1 MNAMVEELAAD
12 RAAPGLL
19 GLAERGLLPDVLI
32 RAGIRRLCAQ
42 RLRDETAGGQQ
53 AQSALL
59 AQRLRALRQGALAV
73 HTDAANRQHYELP
86 ADFFRHCLGHRLKY
100 SSCYY
105 PTGTETLDQA
115 EDAMLALYG
124 ERAALADGQ
133 DILELGCGAGQD
145 AELMTAAGFEVTPT
159 DGSAGLA
166 AEAEARLGRPVRV
179 MRFEELD
186 ETAAYDGVWANACLL
201 HVPEDGLADV
211 LARIHRALKP
221 GGRFHTGFKAGD
233 GGGRDSLGRY
243 YNFPDEARLR
253 AAYGAAGDWAALTI
267 TPGKGGG
274 FDGVMRDWLFV
285 DAVKG

>member
-1 MNAMVEELAAD
+1 MAQMHDADTLAFYD
-12 RAAPGLL
+12 REAA
-19 GLAERGLLPDVLI
+19 AYAARQRGAPVRLQAFLEQLRP
-32 RAGIRRLCAQ
+32 RAR
-42 RLRDETAGGQQ
+42 
-53 AQSALL
+53 
-59 AQRLRALRQGALAV
+59 
-73 HTDAANRQHYELP
+73 
-86 ADFFRHCLGHRLKY
+86 
-100 SSCYY
+100 
-105 PTGTETLDQA
+105 
-115 EDAMLALYG
+115 
-124 ERAALADGQ
+124 
-133 DILELGCGAGQD
+133 ILELGCGAGHD

-166 AEAEARLGRPVRV
+166 AEAQARLGRPVRV

-186 ETAAYDGVWANACLL
+186 ENAAYDGVWANACLL

-253 AAYGAAGDWAALTI
+253 AAYAAAGDWAALTI

-285 DAVKG
+285 DAVK

>member
-1 MNAMVEELAAD
+1 MAQMHDADTLAFYD
-12 RAAPGLL
+12 REAA
-19 GLAERGLLPDVLI
+19 AYAARQRGAPVRLQAFLEQLRP
-32 RAGIRRLCAQ
+32 RAR
-42 RLRDETAGGQQ
+42 
-53 AQSALL
+53 
-59 AQRLRALRQGALAV
+59 
-73 HTDAANRQHYELP
+73 
-86 ADFFRHCLGHRLKY
+86 
-100 SSCYY
+100 
-105 PTGTETLDQA
+105 
-115 EDAMLALYG
+115 
-124 ERAALADGQ
+124 
-133 DILELGCGAGQD
+133 ILELGCGAGQD

-253 AAYGAAGDWAALTI
+253 AAYGVAGDWAALTI

>member
-1 MNAMVEELAAD
+1 MAQMHDADTLAFYD
-12 RAAPGLL
+12 REAA
-19 GLAERGLLPDVLI
+19 AYAARQRGAPVRLQAFLEQLRP
-32 RAGIRRLCAQ
+32 RAR
-42 RLRDETAGGQQ
+42 
-53 AQSALL
+53 
-59 AQRLRALRQGALAV
+59 
-73 HTDAANRQHYELP
+73 
-86 ADFFRHCLGHRLKY
+86 
-100 SSCYY
+100 
-105 PTGTETLDQA
+105 
-115 EDAMLALYG
+115 
-124 ERAALADGQ
+124 
-133 DILELGCGAGQD
+133 ILELGCGAGQD
-145 AELMTAAGFEVTPT
+145 AELMTASGFEVTPT

-253 AAYGAAGDWAALTI
+253 AAYAAAGDWATLTI
-267 TPGKGGG
+267 TPGQGGG

-285 DAVKG
+285 DAVK

>member
-1 MNAMVEELAAD
+1 MAQMHDADTLAFYD
-12 RAAPGLL
+12 REAA
-19 GLAERGLLPDVLI
+19 AYAARQRGAPVRLQAFLEQLRP
-32 RAGIRRLCAQ
+32 RAR
-42 RLRDETAGGQQ
+42 
-53 AQSALL
+53 
-59 AQRLRALRQGALAV
+59 
-73 HTDAANRQHYELP
+73 
-86 ADFFRHCLGHRLKY
+86 
-100 SSCYY
+100 
-105 PTGTETLDQA
+105 
-115 EDAMLALYG
+115 
-124 ERAALADGQ
+124 
-133 DILELGCGAGQD
+133 ILELGCGAGQD
-145 AELMTAAGFEVTPT
+145 AELMTTAGFEVTPT

-186 ETAAYDGVWANACLL
+186 ETATYDGVWANACLL

-253 AAYGAAGDWAALTI
+253 AAYAAAGDWAALTI

-285 DAVKG
+285 DAVRG

>member
-1 MNAMVEELAAD
+1 MAQMHDADTLAFYD
-12 RAAPGLL
+12 REAA
-19 GLAERGLLPDVLI
+19 AYAARQRGAPVRLQAFLEQLRP
-32 RAGIRRLCAQ
+32 RAR
-42 RLRDETAGGQQ
+42 
-53 AQSALL
+53 
-59 AQRLRALRQGALAV
+59 
-73 HTDAANRQHYELP
+73 
-86 ADFFRHCLGHRLKY
+86 
-100 SSCYY
+100 
-105 PTGTETLDQA
+105 
-115 EDAMLALYG
+115 
-124 ERAALADGQ
+124 
-133 DILELGCGAGQD
+133 ILELGCGAGQD
-145 AELMTAAGFEVTPT
+145 AELMTAAGFDVTPT

-166 AEAEARLGRPVRV
+166 AQAQARLGRPVRV

>member
-1 MNAMVEELAAD
+1 MAQMHDADTLAFYD
-12 RAAPGLL
+12 REAA
-19 GLAERGLLPDVLI
+19 AYAARQRGAPVRLQAFLEQLRP
-32 RAGIRRLCAQ
+32 RAR
-42 RLRDETAGGQQ
+42 
-53 AQSALL
+53 
-59 AQRLRALRQGALAV
+59 
-73 HTDAANRQHYELP
+73 
-86 ADFFRHCLGHRLKY
+86 
-100 SSCYY
+100 
-105 PTGTETLDQA
+105 
-115 EDAMLALYG
+115 
-124 ERAALADGQ
+124 
-133 DILELGCGAGQD
+133 ILELGCGAGQD

-179 MRFEELD
+179 MRFDELD

-211 LARIHRALKP
+211 LARIHQALEP

-267 TPGKGGG
+267 TSGQGGG

-285 DAVKG
+285 DAVK